1 MRGGILGTTTTTGGN
16 TGAGSGT
23 TTGTIGAGTSL
34 GCVAHPTRM
43 SEKIRETRNCMKS
56 EIQNLAPILLRMIRV
71 CIMMACMTKNH
82 IAIAC
87 LLAIISTSAR
97 AQEQVLNVYS
107 ARHYP
112 TDEAL
117 YANFT
122 KATGVKLNRVDAD
135 DAGILARLKAEG
147 TASPADIILLVD
159 ASRLWRGE
167 IDGLFQPIR
176 SKVLEDAIP
185 PQLRGK
191 PNATGETPWF
201 GFSTR
206 ARVIVYD
213 KLRVKKEDVD
223 TYEKLGDP
231 RNKGKLCI
239 RSGSHPYNLSL
250 FGSVTEHLG
259 EVSTEQWLKGMV
271 ANMARSPKGGD
282 TDQIKGAASGEC
294 GIAVTNTYYLARIMR
309 SNTAEDQAIMEK
321 VGVVFPNQSSWGT
334 HVNIAGGAMA
344 RNAKHTVNA
353 IQFLEYLASAP
364 AQDHFANGNNEW
376 PVAKGVKV
384 SNPALQAMTGGSF
397 KSETIPISVVGM
409 NQVKVQQMLDRV
421 GFK

>member
-1 MRGGILGTTTTTGGN
+1 M
-16 TGAGSGT
+16 
-23 TTGTIGAGTSL
+23 
-34 GCVAHPTRM
+34 
-43 SEKIRETRNCMKS
+43 
-56 EIQNLAPILLRMIRV
+56 
-71 CIMMACMTKNH
+71 KNH
-82 IAIAC
+82 IALAC
-87 LLAIISTSAR
+87 LLSIVSTTSM
-97 AQEQVLNVYS
+97 AQEQVLNIYS

-122 KATGVKLNRVDAD
+122 KATGIKLNRVDAD

-167 IDGLFQPIR
+167 IDGLFQPIK
-176 SKVLEDAIP
+176 SKVLDDAIP
-185 PQLRGK
+185 AQYRAK
-191 PNATGETPWF
+191 ANANGETPWF

-213 KLRVKKEDVD
+213 KIKVRKEDVD
-223 TYEKLGDP
+223 TYEELGDP
-231 RNKGKLCI
+231 KNKGKLCI

-259 EVSTEQWLKGMV
+259 DAAAEQWLKGMV
-271 ANMARSPKGGD
+271 ANMARAPKGGD
-282 TDQIKGAASGEC
+282 TDQIKAVASGEC
-294 GIAVTNTYYLARIMR
+294 GIAVTNSYYLARLMR
-309 SNTAEDQAIMEK
+309 SNKPEDQAVIER
-321 VGVVFPNQSSWGT
+321 VGVIFPNQATWGT
-334 HVNIAGGAMA
+334 HVNIAGGAVA
-344 RNAKHTVNA
+344 KNAKNPANA
-353 IQFLEYLASAP
+353 IKFLEYLASES

-376 PVAKGVKV
+376 PAAKGIKI